1 MSNSWLESTWGIQT
15 SATFLV
21 DALPKEVNVYVL
33 IESALM
39 PEWQQALYQHINDA
53 DTSPPYFESL
63 FKGTAYQHIEHGP
76 VLIEV
81 TAYPQLLQFWVT
93 QFETQPLGCVLVT
106 PSDQTH
112 TNVVNVLRHRLT
124 VSRNDN
130 PTLMRYYEPR
140 MLLPFLAALSDEE
153 KAMLFPSVQSIHW
166 YHKQWFQAAWTPQPV
181 RHASLTPWVVT
192 PAHSHTMI
200 HIMNTRSSQEVSA

>member
-1 MSNSWLESTWGIQT
+1 MSNSWLESTWGIQA
-15 SATFLV
+15 SSTFSV
-21 DALPKEVNVYVL
+21 GSLPKEVNVYVL

-39 PEWQQALYQHINDA
+39 PEWQQDLYQHINDA
-53 DTSPPYFESL
+53 GTPPPYFELL

-112 TNVVNVLRHRLT
+112 TNIVNVLRHRLT
-124 VSRNDN
+124 VSKNDH

-153 KAMLFPSVQSIHW
+153 KAMLFPSVQSILW
-166 YHKQWFQAAWTPQPV
+166 YHKQWFQAAWTPQPI

-192 PAHSHTMI
+192 PAHIHTMI
-200 HIMNTRSSQEVSA
+200 HILNTCSSQEVSA